1 MTLKSP
7 ALRLNKST
15 HQLTLLKINFSLI
28 SIDDLIFFSAHFIHS
43 QTPWNLCVQNN
54 YQKIVRECTHTKR
67 ILFVSFKSFSFF
79 KAIFIYCFDESLM
92 EQCYSQWN
100 SSHVSV
106 YAYIC
111 MYIFHI
117 ICIFIYIYMNS
128 HGINLCLLS
137 LFETTNFFLS
147 FSRERER
154 KKRKE
159 KLTHFY

>member
-1 MTLKSP
+1 
-7 ALRLNKST
+7 
-15 HQLTLLKINFSLI
+15 
-28 SIDDLIFFSAHFIHS
+28 
-43 QTPWNLCVQNN
+43 
-54 YQKIVRECTHTKR
+54 
-67 ILFVSFKSFSFF
+67 
-79 KAIFIYCFDESLM
+79 M

-106 YAYIC
+106 RMHIYA
-111 MYIFHI
+111 
-117 ICIFIYIYMNS
+117 CIYFIKNIYIYIYMNS

-147 FSRERER
+147 FSRKRER